1 MMVYAFNPIFG
12 EAEAGERFDIVVSRR
27 AANPY
32 QHFPQREVR
41 IMSVE
46 MQFTLVI
53 TGDKNRS
60 KWGRVRE
67 L

>member
-32 QHFPQREVR
+32 QHFPPREVR

-46 MQFTLVI
+46 M
-53 TGDKNRS
+53 
-60 KWGRVRE
+60 
-67 L
+67 